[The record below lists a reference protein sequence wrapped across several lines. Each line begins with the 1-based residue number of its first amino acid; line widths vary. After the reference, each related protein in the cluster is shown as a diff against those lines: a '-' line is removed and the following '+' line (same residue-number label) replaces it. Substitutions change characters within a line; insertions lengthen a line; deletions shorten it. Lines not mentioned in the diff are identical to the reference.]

1 MLSAIR
7 KSLRAK
13 IVIVVL
19 LTTFAALAVSA
30 VALLIY
36 ETRSYGAF
44 LVADA
49 TTQAEL
55 LADITAPALEFDDAA
70 AATANLEL
78 LRRRAGLDAAAV
90 YTADGKLFAKFE
102 RSPDAQFP
110 PLGPRGTTI
119 EGRTLTVFHPI
130 VRNDQMLG
138 TVYLRSSYEIAG
150 RLRDHLLILLG
161 VMVPSFLMAMVISF
175 WLAGGVTDPLQTLT
189 DVAQHV
195 VERRDFTRRASR
207 TTDDEVGVFV
217 DAFNTMVAEIGRH
230 AEALES
236 SNRALQEE
244 TEERRQAEV
253 ALRLADQRK
262 DEFLATL
269 AHELRNPLAP
279 MTNAMTLL
287 ESPAADAALV
297 KRAHS
302 IIRRQ
307 LAQMVR
313 LVDDLLD
320 VARITSGKLAIR
332 KQPVELAQVVQNAID
347 TARPVLE
354 ERQQTLTVELPK
366 EAVVVQA
373 DGVRLAQVFA
383 NLLNNAAK
391 YSDRGKEIMLA
402 AAVDASSVR
411 VSVTDQ
417 GIGIAPENLTA
428 IFEMFT
434 QGHATQATQSGLG
447 VGLALARRLIE
458 LHGGTIW
465 AESSGSG
472 RGSVFTVEL
481 PTAVGVHAQRAADLA
496 QPPVA
501 SATRRIL
508 LVDDNVDFASSMS
521 LLLQRLGHEVRVAH
535 TAAEALAVAREL
547 RPEIGFLDLGLP
559 DASGYELAGAL
570 RALGEAESPLL
581 VAVSGWGQPRD
592 RERSQ
597 QAGFALHLVKPVE
610 IKSIE
615 AAIAMVGKPAP

>member
-1 MLSAIR
+1 MLSAVR
-7 KSLRAK
+7 RSLRAK

-36 ETRSYGAF
+36 ETRTYGAF

-49 TTQAEL
+49 TTQAEV
-55 LADITAPALEFDDAA
+55 LADITAPALEFDDPA

-78 LRRRAGLDAAAV
+78 LRRRAGLDAAAI
-90 YTADGKLFAKFE
+90 YTADGRLFAQFE
-102 RSPDAQFP
+102 RSPGTQFP
-110 PLGPRGTTI
+110 PLGHSGTTI

-130 VRNDQMLG
+130 VRNEQTLG
-138 TVYLRSSYEIAG
+138 TVYLRSSYEIG
-150 RLRDHLLILLG
+150 NRLRDYLLILLG
-161 VMVPSFLMAMVISF
+161 VMVPSFLMATLISF
-175 WLAGGVTDPLQTLT
+175 WLAGGVTDPLHTLT
-189 DVAQHV
+189 GVARHV

-217 DAFNTMVAEIGRH
+217 DAFNTMVAEIGGH
-230 AEALES
+230 SAALES

-320 VARITSGKLAIR
+320 VARITSGKFVIR
-332 KQPVELAQVVQNAID
+332 KQPVRLAQVVQNAID
-347 TARPVLE
+347 TARPLLE

-366 EAVVVQA
+366 DPVLVQA
-373 DGVRLAQVFA
+373 DAVRLAQVFA

-391 YSDRGKEIMLA
+391 YSDRGKQITLA
-402 AAVDASSVR
+402 AIVDATSVR
-411 VSVTDQ
+411 VSIADQ
-417 GIGIAPENLTA
+417 GVGIAPEKLTA

-434 QGHATQATQSGLG
+434 QGQATQAAQTGLG
-447 VGLALARRLIE
+447 VGLALARRLVE
-458 LHGGTIW
+458 LHDGTIW

-472 RGSVFTVEL
+472 HGSVFTVKL
-481 PTAVGVHAQRAADLA
+481 PRAAEVEVQHAADLT
-496 QPPVA
+496 QA
-501 SATRRIL
+501 STSSTARRIL

-535 TAAEALAVAREL
+535 TAAEALTIAREL

-570 RALGEAESPLL
+570 RALLEPESTLL

-615 AAIAMVGKPAP
+615 AAIAMVGNAPA

>member
-1 MLSAIR
+1 MLRAVR

-36 ETRSYGAF
+36 ETRSYGDF

-49 TTQAEL
+49 TTQAEV
-55 LADITAPALEFDDAA
+55 LADITAPALEFDDPAI
-70 AATANLEL
+70 ATANLEL
-78 LRRRAGLDAAAV
+78 LRRRVGLEAAAI

-102 RSPDAQFP
+102 RSPGAEFP

-119 EGRTLTVFHPI
+119 DGRTLTVFHPI
-130 VRNDQMLG
+130 VRNEQTLG
-138 TVYLRSSYEIAG
+138 TVYLRSTYEIGG
-150 RLRDHLLILLG
+150 RLRDYLLILLG
-161 VMVPSFLMAMVISF
+161 VMVPSFLMAMLMSF
-175 WLAGGVTDPLQTLT
+175 WLAGGVTDPLHTLT
-189 DVAQHV
+189 GVARHV

-230 AEALES
+230 AAALES

-320 VARITSGKLAIR
+320 VARITSGKFVIR

-347 TARPVLE
+347 TARPLLE

-366 EAVVVQA
+366 ESVVVQA
-373 DGVRLAQVFA
+373 DPVRLAQVFA

-391 YSDRGKEIMLA
+391 YSDRGRAITLT
-402 AAVDASSVR
+402 AAVDATSVR
-411 VSVTDQ
+411 VSIADQ
-417 GIGIAPENLTA
+417 GVGIAPENLSA

-434 QGHATQATQSGLG
+434 QGQATQAAQTGLG
-447 VGLALARRLIE
+447 VGLALARRLVE
-458 LHGGTIW
+458 LHDGTIW

-472 RGSVFTVEL
+472 HGSVFTVEL
-481 PTAVGVHAQRAADLA
+481 PRAAEVEARRAADVA
-496 QPPVA
+496 QPPAA
-501 SATRRIL
+501 SAARRIL

-535 TAAEALAVAREL
+535 TAAEGLAIAREL

-570 RALGEAESPLL
+570 RALLDPESTLL
-581 VAVSGWGQPRD
+581 VAISGWGQPRD

-610 IKSIE
+610 LKSIE
-615 AAIAMVGKPAP
+615 AAIAMVGKPAT